1 MSLLR
6 FIHAAD
12 LHLGSP
18 MQKLSRY
25 PGAPVEKMRGAPQ
38 RAVENLFQLALDH
51 QVDALLIAGDLFD
64 GPWQDMHVGLWLV
77 EQMKRLGRAG
87 IPIVCLRGNHDAL
100 SRVRSS
106 IDWPENVT
114 EFPDKST
121 SIELD
126 CGLVI
131 HGRSFQTPKVKED
144 IAQQYPAASS
154 GAFNIGMLHT
164 SLEGNAQH
172 DVYAPTSIEVL
183 REKGY
188 DYWALGHIH
197 MRSELSLADDFWV
210 GYSGNTQ
217 GRSIRETGPKGC
229 VLVEVVD
236 RKVSRTE
243 FLPTDIARWDSIDL
257 DLSDV
262 ETLAEVRE
270 LAGVAFEQAV
280 DRSEGRCLA
289 VRVNLVGSSS
299 LHEAL
304 GNHVHLNDLSAQ
316 LRSLATDF
324 SEFWLEKIVVR
335 TESRVSRASQENV
348 HALLGILN
356 RLSQEIVGDSNRK
369 QVFEEML
376 TTLGKKLGSE
386 QASFAWQ
393 AEMKRI
399 TDQQLQ
405 RWIDMAIQ
413 CIQSSAIGD
422 DPLKNLAGPTS
433 S

>member
-1 MSLLR
+1 M
-6 FIHAAD
+6 
-12 LHLGSP
+12 
-18 MQKLSRY
+18 
-25 PGAPVEKMRGAPQ
+25 
-38 RAVENLFQLALDH
+38 
-51 QVDALLIAGDLFD
+51 
-64 GPWQDMHVGLWLV
+64 
-77 EQMKRLGRAG
+77 
-87 IPIVCLRGNHDAL
+87 
-100 SRVRSS
+100 
-106 IDWPENVT
+106 
-114 EFPDKST
+114 
-121 SIELD
+121 
-126 CGLVI
+126 
-131 HGRSFQTPKVKED
+131 
-144 IAQQYPAASS
+144 
-154 GAFNIGMLHT
+154 
-164 SLEGNAQH
+164 
-172 DVYAPTSIEVL
+172 
-183 REKGY
+183 
-188 DYWALGHIH
+188 
-197 MRSELSLADDFWV
+197 
-210 GYSGNTQ
+210 
-217 GRSIRETGPKGC
+217 
-229 VLVEVVD
+229 VEVVD

-356 RLSQEIVGDSNRK
+356 RLSQEIVSDSNRK

-376 TTLGKKLGSE
+376 ATLGKKLGSE
-386 QASFAWQ
+386 QAGFAWQ
-393 AEMKRI
+393 AEMKRN

-422 DPLKNLAGPTS
+422 DPSKNLAGPTS